1 VHQMTAIVKKVF
13 WDMGLRFVFSTR
25 SKVPNILK
33 EGTQDPYFGGDYEF
47 MPGKDE
53 FIRRGSL
60 GTVICFG
67 EIVHRALDAVDRLR
81 EEGFDVGLVNKSTLN
96 VVDEEAMAQYG
107 KQKFVLVVESLNQ
120 KTGLG
125 SKMGTWLLE
134 RGLTPRYGYMGT
146 NKEGCGGLSAQI
158 FHQGLDPASI
168 IRKVKVL
175 AA

>member
-1 VHQMTAIVKKVF
+1 
-13 WDMGLRFVFSTR
+13 
-25 SKVPNILK
+25 
-33 EGTQDPYFGGDYEF
+33 
-47 MPGKDE
+47 
-53 FIRRGSL
+53 
-60 GTVICFG
+60 
-67 EIVHRALDAVDRLR
+67 LDAVDRLR

-96 VVDEEAMAQYG
+96 VIDEEAMAEYG

-134 RGLTPRYGYMGT
+134 RGLTPRYGYLGT